1 MQSKAVSAH
10 AGVALPNP
18 GIIIDDGINSALLAA
33 MRLWEKE
40 TQKARDAEEERN
52 SRLRQLMN

>member
-10 AGVALPNP
+10 ADVALPNA
-18 GIIIDDGINSALLAA
+18 GIIIDNGINSALLAA
-33 MRLWEKE
+33 MRLWEEE
-40 TQKARDAEEERN
+40 TRKAREAEQEHI